1 MRRLQHHQGEDPRS
15 TENSRIS
22 EESNLYSGFNAINT
36 ATLTC
41 KELETS
47 SHTVMVV
54 MDAAIYEALKGD
66 PHFSSFSPAVLSA
79 EDGACAK
86 HPDAKVIDA
95 LKADK

>member
-1 MRRLQHHQGEDPRS
+1 
-15 TENSRIS
+15 
-22 EESNLYSGFNAINT
+22 
-36 ATLTC
+36 
-41 KELETS
+41 
-47 SHTVMVV
+47 MVV